1 MPYDPT
7 AVPRIKTMIPALDE
21 VIGGLAEGAMT
32 VLRASPEMERAR
44 SLDNCC

>member
-32 VLRASPEMERAR
+32 VFTGKPGNGKSTLAG
-44 SLDNCC
+44 